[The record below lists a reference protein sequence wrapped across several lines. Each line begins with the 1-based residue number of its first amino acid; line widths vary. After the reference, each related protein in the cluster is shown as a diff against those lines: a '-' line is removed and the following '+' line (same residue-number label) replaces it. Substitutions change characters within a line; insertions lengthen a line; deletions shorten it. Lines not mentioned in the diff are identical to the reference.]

1 MAKTRETLRFGDFE
15 LDVAAYELRRN
26 GRAVRLERHPMDL
39 LLLLVER
46 RSDLVSRAEIV
57 ELLWGKDVFVDVETG
72 VHTAIRKIRQAL
84 RDSPET
90 PTFIETVPGRGYR
103 FIATVEVVGKSADVT
118 RAALVAPPV
127 VASAPEPPVSPAE
140 HARRRVPM
148 FAALLAV
155 ALVGAA
161 GFVWWNRSGAGA
173 TSPRITL
180 AVLPFENIGNDPE
193 RQYLADGLT
202 EETGASLARIDPAR
216 LSVKGRTL
224 RYKGTTKSAAEI
236 GQELAVDYLLEST
249 IQSEGEDLRVTA
261 KLIRVRDQEYVWT
274 QSYDQAPTNLLGL
287 QRQMSAAIAEQ
298 IRLRLSPAQLD
309 AVTRRQPQSADA
321 YDLYLRGRNFSNQR
335 TPATSRRAI
344 EYYEQ
349 ATAID
354 PNYALAWSGI
364 SHTLASSPINGDAPP
379 QAVTPRAH
387 EAALRA
393 VRADPQSAEA
403 QFALAY
409 VQWLL
414 EWDWPAAEQ
423 GMRTAI
429 KLDPEF
435 AIAHLV
441 LGHLLSQR
449 GHQAEARAM
458 TARARALDPFDPLM
472 HALSSQVAYQAGD
485 YPEALEQSQLAIG
498 LDAEFWIGHV
508 ERGQALRQLGQPDR
522 ALEALTTAGRFSN
535 YNSKTMSFRGHLL
548 ASAGRAAEAREV
560 LRTLETVQQ
569 GGKYVPPVCD
579 GVHHAGARRQGRDV
593 RMARARAGGARRPP
607 DVSDRRSD
615 VGPAATGS
623 AVQVRPRP
631 LRLHADRWSG
641 ADGSWVL
648 TVSLTRSPGSL

>member
-46 RSDLVSRAEIV
+46 RNDLVSRAEIV

-103 FIATVEVVGKSADVT
+103 FIAAVEVVGKSADVT
-118 RAALVAPPV
+118 PAALIAPPV
-127 VASAPEPPVSPAE
+127 VASVPEPPLRPGA

-155 ALVGAA
+155 ALIGAA
-161 GFVWWNRSGAGA
+161 GFVWWNRSGAVA
-173 TSPRITL
+173 TNPRISL

-202 EETGASLARIDPAR
+202 EETSASLARIDPGR

-236 GQELAVDYLLEST
+236 GQELTVDYLLEST

-321 YDLYLRGRNFSNQR
+321 YDLYLRGRNFTNQR
-335 TPATSRRAI
+335 TPAASRRAI
-344 EYYEQ
+344 EYDER
-349 ATAID
+349 ATDID
-354 PNYALAWSGI
+354 PNYALAWAGNSQ
-364 SHTLASSPINGDAPP
+364 TLASSPINGDAPP
-379 QAVTPRAH
+379 QAITDRAR
-387 EAALRA
+387 ETALRA

-403 QFALAY
+403 QYALAY

-423 GMRTAI
+423 GLRTAI

-435 AIAHLV
+435 AAAHLV

-449 GHQAEARAM
+449 GNQTEARAM
-458 TARARALDPFDPLM
+458 TARARALDPFSPLIP
-472 HALSSQVAYQAGD
+472 ALSSQVAYQAGA
-485 YPEALEQSQLAIG
+485 YLEALELSNLAIG
-498 LDAEFWIGHV
+498 LDGEFWIGHV
-508 ERGQALRQLGQPDR
+508 MRGQALRQIGQLDA

-548 ASAGRAAEAREV
+548 ANAGRAAEAREV

-569 GGKYVPPVCD
+569 GGKYVPPYAMAFITLGLGD
-579 GVHHAGARRQGRDV
+579 KDATFEWLERALAAHDVHLMFLTVDP
-593 RMARARAGGARRPP
+593 MW
-607 DVSDRRSD
+607 D
-615 VGPAATGS
+615 
-623 AVQVRPRP
+623 P
-631 LRLHADRWSG
+631 LRQDPRFRSVLDRCDFMRT
-641 ADGSWVL
+641 ARL
-648 TVSLTRSPGSL
+648 ERTAPGR

>member
-46 RSDLVSRAEIV
+46 RNDLVSRAEIV

-72 VHTAIRKIRQAL
+72 VHTAVRKIRQAL

-103 FIATVEVVGKSADVT
+103 FIATVDVVGKSTDVAP
-118 RAALVAPPV
+118 AALVAPPV
-127 VASAPEPPVSPAE
+127 VASVPEPRVSPGE
-140 HARRRVPM
+140 HARRRVPA
-148 FAALLAV
+148 FGQLLAV
-155 ALVGAA
+155 ALIGAA
-161 GFVWWNRSGAGA
+161 GFVWWNRSGDGA
-173 TSPRITL
+173 TSARITL

-202 EETGASLARIDPAR
+202 EETSASLARIDPGR

-236 GQELAVDYLLEST
+236 GQELAVDYLLESA
-249 IQSEGEDLRVTA
+249 IQSEGEALRVTA

-287 QRQMSAAIAEQ
+287 QRQMSASIAEQ

-321 YDLYLRGRNFSNQR
+321 YDLYLRGRNFTNQR

-344 EYYEQ
+344 EYDER
-349 ATAID
+349 ATDID
-354 PNYALAWSGI
+354 PNYALAWAFNSQ
-364 SHTLASSPINGDAPP
+364 TLASSPINGDAPP
-379 QAVTPRAH
+379 QAITERAR
-387 EAALRA
+387 ETALRA

-423 GMRTAI
+423 GLRTAI
-429 KLDPEF
+429 KLEPEF
-435 AIAHLV
+435 ALAHLV

-449 GHQAEARAM
+449 GHHAEARAM
-458 TARARALDPFDPLM
+458 TARARSLDPFDPLM

-498 LDAEFWIGHV
+498 LDGEFWIGHV
-508 ERGQALRQLGQPDR
+508 ERGQALRQLGQLDR

-548 ASAGRAAEAREV
+548 ASAGRTAEAREV
-560 LRTLETVQQ
+560 LRTLETVSSK
-569 GGKYVPPVCD
+569 KYVPPYAMAFITLGLGD
-579 GVHHAGARRQGRDV
+579 KDATFKWLEDALAAHDVHLMFLTVDP
-593 RMARARAGGARRPP
+593 MW
-607 DVSDRRSD
+607 D
-615 VGPAATGS
+615 
-623 AVQVRPRP
+623 P
-631 LRLHADRWSG
+631 LRQDPRFKSVLDRCDFMRTAG
-641 ADGSWVL
+641 LERTA
-648 TVSLTRSPGSL
+648 PGSSR

>member
-1 MAKTRETLRFGDFE
+1 MAKTRETLHFGDFE

-39 LLLLVER
+39 LLLLIER
-46 RSDLVSRAEIV
+46 RNDLVSRAEIV

-118 RAALVAPPV
+118 PAAQVAPPV
-127 VASAPEPPVSPAE
+127 VASAPEPPLSPGE
-140 HARRRVPM
+140 HARRRVPL

-155 ALVGAA
+155 ALIGAA
-161 GFVWWNRSGAGA
+161 GLVWWNRSGASA
-173 TSPRITL
+173 LSPRITL

-202 EETGASLARIDPAR
+202 EETGASLARIDPER

-249 IQSEGEDLRVTA
+249 IQSEGDDLRVTA
-261 KLIRVRDQEYVWT
+261 KLIRVRDQEHVWT
-274 QSYDQAPTNLLGL
+274 QSYDQSPTNLLGL

-321 YDLYLRGRNFSNQR
+321 YDLYLRGRNFTNQR
-335 TPATSRRAI
+335 TQATSRRAI
-344 EYYEQ
+344 EYYER
-349 ATAID
+349 ATTID
-354 PNYALAWSGI
+354 PNYALAWYGI
-364 SHTLASSPINGDAPP
+364 AQTLASSPINGDAPP
-379 QAVTPRAH
+379 QAVTARAR

-435 AIAHLV
+435 AMAHVV

-449 GHQAEARAM
+449 GNHAEGRAM

-485 YPEALEQSQLAIG
+485 YREALEQSQLAIG

-508 ERGQALRQLGQPDR
+508 MRGQALRQLGQLDR

-560 LRTLETVQQ
+560 LKTFETVSS
-569 GGKYVPPVCD
+569 GGKYVPPYTMAFITLGLGD
-579 GVHHAGARRQGRDV
+579 KDATFELLERALAAHDVHLMFLTVDP
-593 RMARARAGGARRPP
+593 MW
-607 DVSDRRSD
+607 D
-615 VGPAATGS
+615 
-623 AVQVRPRP
+623 P
-631 LRLHADRWSG
+631 LRQDPRFKSVLDRCDFMRTAG
-641 ADGSWVL
+641 LERTA
-648 TVSLTRSPGSL
+648 PGSSR

>member
-15 LDVAAYELRRN
+15 LDVAAYELRRH

-46 RSDLVSRAEIV
+46 RNDLVSRAEIV

-72 VHTAIRKIRQAL
+72 VHTAVRKIRQAL
-84 RDSPET
+84 RDSAET
-90 PTFIETVPGRGYR
+90 PTFVETVPGRGYR
-103 FIATVEVVGKSADVT
+103 FIAPVEVVGKPPEAVPASPPPAP
-118 RAALVAPPV
+118 AAAV
-127 VASAPEPPVSPAE
+127 VPEPPVSPGQQV
-140 HARRRVPM
+140 RRRVPM
-148 FAALLAV
+148 LAALVAV
-155 ALVGAA
+155 ALIGGAA
-161 GFVWWNRSGAGA
+161 FVWWNRGGAGA
-173 TSPRITL
+173 SSPRITL

-202 EETGASLARIDPAR
+202 EETSASLARIDPAR

-236 GQELAVDYLLEST
+236 GQELAVDYLLESA
-249 IQSEGEDLRVTA
+249 IQSEGDALRVTA

-298 IRLRLSPAQLD
+298 IRLRLTPAQLD

-344 EYYEQ
+344 EYFEQ

-354 PNYALAWSGI
+354 PNYALAWFGI

-379 QAVTPRAH
+379 LAVTARAR

-393 VRADPQSAEA
+393 VRADPQNAEA

-423 GMRTAI
+423 GLRTAI

-435 AIAHLV
+435 AVAHLV

-449 GHQAEARAM
+449 GNHAEGRAM
-458 TARARALDPFDPLM
+458 TARAQALDPFDPLVP
-472 HALSSQVAYQAGD
+472 ALSSQVAYQAGD
-485 YPEALEQSQLAIG
+485 YPEALEQAQLAIG
-498 LDAEFWIGHV
+498 IDAEFWIGHV
-508 ERGQALRQLGQPDR
+508 MRGQALMQLGQLD
-522 ALEALTTAGRFSN
+522 
-535 YNSKTMSFRGHLL
+535 
-548 ASAGRAAEAREV
+548 
-560 LRTLETVQQ
+560 
-569 GGKYVPPVCD
+569 
-579 GVHHAGARRQGRDV
+579 
-593 RMARARAGGARRPP
+593 ARAR
-607 DVSDRRSD
+607 
-615 VGPAATGS
+615 
-623 AVQVRPRP
+623 
-631 LRLHADRWSG
+631 G
-641 ADGSWVL
+641 ADSRGAILELQQQDDV
-648 TVSLTRSPGSL
+648 VPRTRAGERGA

>member
-1 MAKTRETLRFGDFE
+1 MMSKTRETLRFGDFE
-15 LDVAAYELRRN
+15 LDIAAYELRRN

-39 LLLLVER
+39 LLLLLER
-46 RSDLVSRAEIV
+46 RNDLVSRAEIV

-103 FIATVEVVGKSADVT
+103 FIATVEVVGKSADVIP
-118 RAALVAPPV
+118 AALVAPPDV
-127 VASAPEPPVSPAE
+127 SSVPEPTVSPS
-140 HARRRVPM
+140 ARARPHVAM
-148 FAALLAV
+148 FIALLAL
-155 ALVGAA
+155 ALIGAA
-161 GFVWWNRSGAGA
+161 ALVWWNRSGAVA
-173 TSPRITL
+173 TSPRIAL

-202 EETGASLARIDPAR
+202 EETAASLARIDPAR

-236 GQELAVDYLLEST
+236 GHELAVDYLLEST

-287 QRQMSAAIAEQ
+287 QRQMSAAIAEH

-321 YDLYLRGRNFSNQR
+321 YDLYLRGRNFMNQR

-344 EYYEQ
+344 EYYER

-379 QAVTPRAH
+379 LAVTAPAR

-393 VRADPQSAEA
+393 VRADAQSAEA

-414 EWDWPAAEQ
+414 EWDWPAAEK
-423 GMRTAI
+423 GLRTVI
-429 KLDPEF
+429 TLDPEF

-449 GHQAEARAM
+449 GNQAEARAM
-458 TARARALDPFDPLM
+458 TARARALDPFNPLM
-472 HALSSQVAYQAGD
+472 PALSSQVAYQAGD
-485 YPEALEQSQLAIG
+485 YPDALEQAQLAIG

-508 ERGQALRQLGQPDR
+508 THGQALMQLGELDR

-548 ASAGRAAEAREV
+548 ASAGRTAEAREV
-560 LRTLETVQQ
+560 LKTLETVSS
-569 GGKYVPPVCD
+569 GGKYVPPYAMAFITLGLGD
-579 GVHHAGARRQGRDV
+579 KDATFEWLERALEKHDVHLMFLTVDP
-593 RMARARAGGARRPP
+593 MW
-607 DVSDRRSD
+607 D
-615 VGPAATGS
+615 
-623 AVQVRPRP
+623 P
-631 LRLHADRWSG
+631 LRQDPRFTSILDRCDFMRTAG
-641 ADGSWVL
+641 VERTAP
-648 TVSLTRSPGSL
+648 RR

>member
-1 MAKTRETLRFGDFE
+1 MRKRIPQQPAIMAKTRETLRFGDFE

-46 RSDLVSRAEIV
+46 RNDLVSRAEIV

-72 VHTAIRKIRQAL
+72 VHTAVRKIRQAL

-90 PTFIETVPGRGYR
+90 PTFIETIPGRGYR

-118 RAALVAPPV
+118 PAALLPPLV
-127 VASAPEPPVSPAE
+127 VASAPEPPGRPSE
-140 HARRRVPM
+140 HARQRVPM

-155 ALVGAA
+155 ALIGVA
-161 GFVWWNRSGAGA
+161 GFVWWNRSGTGA

-202 EETGASLARIDPAR
+202 EETSASLARIDPGR

-321 YDLYLRGRNFSNQR
+321 YDLYLRGRNFANQR
-335 TPATSRRAI
+335 TPATSQRAI
-344 EYYEQ
+344 EYYER
-349 ATAID
+349 ATIID

-364 SHTLASSPINGDAPP
+364 SHTLASGPINGDAPP
-379 QAVTPRAH
+379 QAVTARAR

-393 VRADPQSAEA
+393 VRADSQSADA

-414 EWDWPAAEQ
+414 EWDWPAAER
-423 GMRTAI
+423 GLRTAI
-429 KLDPEF
+429 KLDPEL

-449 GHQAEARAM
+449 GHQAEALAM

-498 LDAEFWIGHV
+498 LDGEFWIGHV
-508 ERGQALRQLGQPDR
+508 ERGQALRQLGQLDR
-522 ALEALTTAGRFSN
+522 ALEAMTTAGRFSN

-548 ASAGRAAEAREV
+548 ASAGRTAEAREV
-560 LRTLETVQQ
+560 LRTLETVSSK
-569 GGKYVPPVCD
+569 KYVPPYAMAFITLGLGDKDATFKWLEDALVAHD
-579 GVHHAGARRQGRDV
+579 VHLIFLTVDP
-593 RMARARAGGARRPP
+593 MW
-607 DVSDRRSD
+607 D
-615 VGPAATGS
+615 
-623 AVQVRPRP
+623 P
-631 LRLHADRWSG
+631 LRQDPRFKSILDRCDFMRTAGLERTAPES
-641 ADGSWVL
+641 
-648 TVSLTRSPGSL
+648 

>member
-46 RSDLVSRAEIV
+46 RNDLVSRPEIV

-103 FIATVEVVGKSADVT
+103 FIAIVEVGGKSADV
-118 RAALVAPPV
+118 APGALLAPPV
-127 VASAPEPPVSPAE
+127 VASVPEPRVSPGE
-140 HARRRVPM
+140 HARRRVPV
-148 FAALLAV
+148 FAPLLAV
-155 ALVGAA
+155 VLIGVA

-173 TSPRITL
+173 PSPRITL

-224 RYKGTTKSAAEI
+224 RYKGTIKSAAEI

-274 QSYDQAPTNLLGL
+274 QSYDQAPTNLLGR

-321 YDLYLRGRNFSNQR
+321 YDLYLRGRNFTNQR
-335 TPATSRRAI
+335 TQATSRRAI
-344 EYYEQ
+344 EYYER

-354 PNYALAWSGI
+354 PNYALAWYGI
-364 SHTLASSPINGDAPP
+364 SQTLASSPINGDAPP
-379 QAVTPRAH
+379 QAITARAR

-393 VRADPQSAEA
+393 VRADPHSAEA

-429 KLDPEF
+429 KLDPGF
-435 AIAHLV
+435 AMAHVV

-449 GHQAEARAM
+449 GSHAEGRAM

-485 YPEALEQSQLAIG
+485 YREALEQSQLAIG

-508 ERGQALRQLGQPDR
+508 MRGQALRQLGQLDR

-548 ASAGRAAEAREV
+548 ASAGRTAEAREV
-560 LRTLETVQQ
+560 LKTFETASS
-569 GGKYVPPVCD
+569 GGKYVPPYAMAFITLGLGD
-579 GVHHAGARRQGRDV
+579 KDATFEWLERALAAHDVHLMFLTVD
-593 RMARARAGGARRPP
+593 PKW
-607 DVSDRRSD
+607 D
-615 VGPAATGS
+615 
-623 AVQVRPRP
+623 P
-631 LRLHADRWSG
+631 LRQDPRFTS
-641 ADGSWVL
+641 VL
-648 TVSLTRSPGSL
+648 GRCDFMRTAGLERTAPGSSR